1 MTYCI
6 CDRRLCWW
14 LMTSRLFRLLICSI
28 SMYCTILL
36 QLEHLLPSL
45 DWISLAFPLITN
57 LLNNKIIVHKR
68 QMYLPFLSTAS
79 TTLFYQCF
87 DQSPDL
93 VFHVNGLTPG
103 TQYSL
108 RIAFYGKYNYC
119 CPIQYLIAYIS
130 ITPCYQYLNAMKI
143 KTETFSSLTRLKL
156 FWRELAVLPNGTRTQ
171 M

>member
-1 MTYCI
+1 MKS
-6 CDRRLCWW
+6 L
-14 LMTSRLFRLLICSI
+14 LFPLLVCFI
-28 SMYCTILL
+28 SMYNVIAFGASS
-36 QLEHLLPSL
+36 SL
-45 DWISLAFPLITN
+45 T
-57 LLNNKIIVHKR
+57 LLNFTS
-68 QMYLPFLSTAS
+68 LPFDYKSSQQNNHSTQNKRRIYLTPIPTAS
-79 TTLFYQCF
+79 TILFYQCF

-119 CPIQYLIAYIS
+119 CPIQSLIAYIS